1 VVCNGLTG
9 ELLVMSCAGV
19 AQLDALREGRL
30 SDTDEGFVD
39 VLRARDLVY
48 SSPDAEHEAFGA
60 LCRRSFAEFEHA
72 APRHFTLVVTTHC
85 NFDCPYCFE
94 DGEQRQRQQI
104 MTADDVDAAFAVID
118 AASTEG
124 APLDL
129 EVFGGEPLL
138 PANRATIERILDHLA
153 ARRGQASIQTN
164 GSHLASYVELFQ
176 RYATTVAQIQVT
188 LDGPQPIHD
197 RRRILRGGRPTFA
210 TIVAGIN
217 AVAASDLPAQLSV
230 RMNVD
235 RGNID
240 ALDEMVAVYRS
251 NGWTE
256 DPRFSFVAAPV
267 DNRSG
272 ILPDERALVSWA
284 ELLERLQPRCVDS
297 GGGPFDLSIFKVL
310 GHVRHALG
318 SARMGTTPTFVPK
331 VNYCEAAALKL
342 FVFHPDGYIYPCPEA
357 VGRSELSIGTYRPQ
371 FELDAERCALWTG
384 QTILE
389 RAECRDCPISTLC
402 GGGCVLAA
410 IEHHG
415 TPDAAYCEGAPDVLA
430 TFFDQFADDG

>member
-1 VVCNGLTG
+1 
-9 ELLVMSCAGV
+9 
-19 AQLDALREGRL
+19 
-30 SDTDEGFVD
+30 
-39 VLRARDLVY
+39 
-48 SSPDAEHEAFGA
+48 
-60 LCRRSFAEFEHA
+60 
-72 APRHFTLVVTTHC
+72 
-85 NFDCPYCFE
+85 
-94 DGEQRQRQQI
+94 

-118 AASTEG
+118 VASSDD
-124 APLDL
+124 APLDV

-138 PANRATIERILDHLA
+138 PANRATIERILGHLA
-153 ARRGQASIQTN
+153 ARGGRASIQTN
-164 GSHLASYVELFQ
+164 GSHLTSYVEMVR
-176 RYATTVAQIQVT
+176 RYAATVAQIQVT

-197 RRRILRGGRPTFA
+197 RRRILRGGRSTFA

-217 AVAASDLPAQLSV
+217 AVAASDLTAAISV

-240 ALDEMVAVYRS
+240 ALDEMVQVYAA
-251 NGWTE
+251 NGWLD

-272 ILPDERALVSWA
+272 MLPDDHALVSWA
-284 ELLERLQPRCVDS
+284 ELLELLQPHSVDS
-297 GGGPFDLSIFKVL
+297 GGPFDLSIFKVL

-318 SARMGTTPTFVPK
+318 SAQTGTTPTFVPK

-342 FVFHPDGYIYPCPEA
+342 FVFHPDGHIYPCPEA
-357 VGRSELSIGTYRPQ
+357 VGRPELSIGTYRPQ
-371 FELDAERCALWTG
+371 FDLDPERCRLWTG

-389 RAECRDCPISTLC
+389 RAECRDCPISTFC

-415 TPDAAYCEGAPDVLA
+415 TPDAAYCEGAPDVLT
-430 TFFDQFADDG
+430 TFFAQYASHG